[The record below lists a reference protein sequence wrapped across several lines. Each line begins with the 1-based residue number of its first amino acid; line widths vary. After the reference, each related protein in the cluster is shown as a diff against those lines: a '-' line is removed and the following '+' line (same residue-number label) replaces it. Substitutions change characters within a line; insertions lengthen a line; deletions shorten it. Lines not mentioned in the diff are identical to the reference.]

1 MESKSR
7 KETVSSQVES
17 LVRIFQKMRTTTGTG
32 IRYAANWIISKQGIS
47 IMGIVVLMSAG
58 CVIPRHR
65 AVVPETPQMM
75 GQRIT
80 QHFPASLYRL
90 AEGDTMEFLYLTVP
104 HKTATPYKLAIKD
117 SFDVEFA
124 FHPEL
129 NRTLRIRPDGRISIP
144 RKQDVMVAGMT
155 PDQLSDMLKRTYADL
170 LKDPEITVTVR
181 EFNAKLDEL
190 QKAVATA
197 PYGQARVV
205 SIRPDGNLSLPFIPD
220 VRAVGLTVPDL
231 TKEVNKQYSS
241 IIADMQVSVLLKDVV
256 GNLVF
261 VDGEVNRPGVYNMRG
276 PMTVQQAIAIAGGAK
291 SSAEPRTVLL
301 LSKGPDGSIIPRT
314 VDLTR
319 MNASMDYSLGRDD
332 LVYLPRSTIARANIW
347 VDQNIRGLL
356 MFQGWSL
363 GLSGQMGRQSSR

>member
-1 MESKSR
+1 
-7 KETVSSQVES
+7 
-17 LVRIFQKMRTTTGTG
+17 
-32 IRYAANWIISKQGIS
+32 
-47 IMGIVVLMSAG
+47 
-58 CVIPRHR
+58 
-65 AVVPETPQMM
+65 
-75 GQRIT
+75 
-80 QHFPASLYRL
+80 
-90 AEGDTMEFLYLTVP
+90 
-104 HKTATPYKLAIKD
+104 
-117 SFDVEFA
+117 
-124 FHPEL
+124 
-129 NRTLRIRPDGRISIP
+129 
-144 RKQDVMVAGMT
+144 MT

-190 QKAVATA
+190 QKAIATA

-220 VRAVGLTVPDL
+220 VRAAGLTVPDL

-241 IIADMQVSVLLKDVV
+241 IIADMQVSILLKDVV

-276 PMTVQQAIAIAGGAK
+276 PMTVQQAIALAGGAK